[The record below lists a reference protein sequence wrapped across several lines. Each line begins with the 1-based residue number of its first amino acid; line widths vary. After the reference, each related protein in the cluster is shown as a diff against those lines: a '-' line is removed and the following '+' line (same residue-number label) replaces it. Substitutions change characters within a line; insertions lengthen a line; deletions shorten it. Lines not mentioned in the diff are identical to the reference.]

1 MNITV
6 LSCTAG
12 LLLVLTLNVGVTLDG
27 LSVSDLLR
35 NYIYAY
41 SVSVFELSL
50 DDTELD
56 VSLSS
61 EESLVSLSISLEYE
75 CRILLPVSLI

>member
-1 MNITV
+1 MNISV

-12 LLLVLTLNVGVTLDG
+12 LLLMLTLNIGLTLDG

-41 SVSVFELSL
+41 AVSVFELSL
-50 DDTELD
+50 DDSE
-56 VSLSS
+56 LSS
-61 EESLVSLSISLEYE
+61 KTDTA
-75 CRILLPVSLI
+75 